1 MEIGRGGREL
11 TKVGQ
16 DYLKN
21 IDKYLEDIKTVGTE
35 QREENAI
42 AFAAALQPL
51 VATKIVLPTRI
62 NLPSGT
68 EVATT

>member
-21 IDKYLEDIKTVGTE
+21 IDKYLEDIKTAAITHPLGV
-35 QREENAI
+35 EEVEPSPSPRGRI
-42 AFAAALQPL
+42 T
-51 VATKIVLPTRI
+51 VPTRVT
-62 NLPSGT
+62 LPSGT
-68 EVATT
+68 EVATV